1 LFGSSVRR
9 YAAALALGALT
20 VLGFAPF
27 GWWPIPIFT
36 LALLILLWRDR
47 ASTRATFGLGFAF
60 GLGFFVA
67 GASWIYISL
76 NVYGG
81 MPALLTALLTLIFCA
96 VLALFPA
103 LTGYAQAWLGGAWT
117 LRAALTIP
125 ACWTVLEWLR
135 GWILTGFPFLSLGY
149 SQVPD
154 SPMIGYAPV
163 LGVYG
168 VSFLVV
174 ACAGLVASAWRRS
187 LPVFVFAAVI
197 ALGAALHFKQWT
209 QPSGAPITV
218 ALMQGNISQDI
229 KFREEM
235 LPKMFMDYLAM
246 TEASAAQLIVLP
258 ESAFPV
264 FRHELPEELRRR
276 LNAHARKNGG
286 DVLYGVFDANLDT
299 RDIYNAVLSA
309 GGAPEQGYRK
319 HHLVAFGEFIP
330 AKPLIG
336 WIYNSILH
344 MPLAD
349 QTPGPAYQKPLAVAG
364 QQVAV
369 NICYEDA
376 FGSEIIR
383 QLPAATMLVNVSNDG
398 WFGDS
403 LGPQQHLQIA
413 QMRAIETGRYLLRG
427 TNTGI
432 TAIVDERGNLRAR
445 APQFEVATLNGTAQG
460 FQGATPY
467 VKWGNYPVIAGAL
480 ALLVFSVANARRI
493 SQAHPE
499 TP

>member
-1 LFGSSVRR
+1 LSGWFAGSAARR
-9 YAAALALGALT
+9 AAALALGALT

-36 LALLILLWRDR
+36 LALLILLWRGCAR
-47 ASTRATFGLGFAF
+47 ARAAFALGFAF

-81 MPALLTALLTLIFCA
+81 MPALLTAVLTLVFCA

-103 LTGYAQAWLGGAWT
+103 LTGYLQARLATKTTWHAVPVV
-117 LRAALTIP
+117 A

-149 SQVPD
+149 SQVPY
-154 SPMIGYAPV
+154 SPLIGYAPV
-163 LGVYG
+163 IGVYG
-168 VSFLVV
+168 VSFLVML
-174 ACAGLVASAWRRS
+174 CAALAALALQRRTAV
-187 LPVFVFAAVI
+187 LAFAAIV
-197 ALGAALHFKQWT
+197 ALGVALHFKHWT
-209 QPSGAPITV
+209 QPAGAPITV
-218 ALMQGNISQDI
+218 ALLQGNISQDI

-246 TEASAAQLIVLP
+246 TEASDAKLIVLP

-264 FRHELPEELRRR
+264 FKPELPAELRRR
-276 LNAHARKNGG
+276 LAEHARKNGG
-286 DVLYGVFDANLDT
+286 DVLYGVFDANLET

-309 GGAPEQGYRK
+309 GSAPEQTYRK

-336 WIYNSILH
+336 WIYNSILN

-349 QTPGPAYQKPLAVAG
+349 QTPGPAYQAPLAVAG
-364 QQVAV
+364 QRVAL

-376 FGSEIIR
+376 FGGEIIR
-383 QLPAATMLVNVSNDG
+383 QLPAATLLVNVSNDG

-413 QMRAIETGRYLLRG
+413 QMRSIETGRYLLRG
-427 TNTGI
+427 TNTGL
-432 TAIVDERGNLRAR
+432 TAIIDERGHVRAR
-445 APQFEVATLNGTAQG
+445 APQFAVATLNGSAQG

-467 VKWGNYPVIAGAL
+467 VKWGNYPV
-480 ALLVFSVANARRI
+480 VSVSLGLIVVGFVIRRR
-493 SQAHPE
+493 QAE
-499 TP
+499 VD